1 MARTPV
7 AKSSGSSTLP
17 VAASAATKSISK
29 PRTKK
34 PAKASQAE
42 MDDRRKQ
49 VVRLRMRGLG
59 YRSIAKILGIGHMT
73 VKRDLEAIRDAN
85 QKRVTQFEHEQTI
98 GECLSVFEE
107 VELKSW
113 EQFDAMPLGSQHGA
127 KYLEQIQD
135 ARNNQIKLLTDI
147 GLIRREPAKV
157 DLRVR
162 TEAIAHWTP
171 EAQDLV
177 AMAIIKAKLS
187 PPKEPRPDRIIEA
200 HVEPEPTEPATAG
213 QLNKAAAMGQ

>member
-7 AKSSGSSTLP
+7 AKPSGSSTLP
-17 VAASAATKSISK
+17 VVAGTATTKSISK
-29 PRTKK
+29 SRIK

-42 MDDRRKQ
+42 MDDRRKH
-49 VVRLRMRGLG
+49 VIRLRMRGLG

-73 VKRDLEAIRDAN
+73 VKRDLEAIREAN

-98 GECLSVFEE
+98 GESLSVFEE
-107 VELKSW
+107 VELKAW

-135 ARNNQIKLLTDI
+135 ARNNQIKLLTDV
-147 GLIRREPAKV
+147 GLIRKEPAKLEV
-157 DLRVR
+157 KVNHD
-162 TEAIAHWTP
+162 AISHWTP

-177 AMAIIKAKLS
+177 AMAIIKAKLT
-187 PPKEPRPDRIIEA
+187 PAKEPRPDRIIEA
-200 HVEPEPTEPATAG
+200 HVEPEPTEPASTG
-213 QLNKAAAMGQ
+213 QINKVAAMGQ